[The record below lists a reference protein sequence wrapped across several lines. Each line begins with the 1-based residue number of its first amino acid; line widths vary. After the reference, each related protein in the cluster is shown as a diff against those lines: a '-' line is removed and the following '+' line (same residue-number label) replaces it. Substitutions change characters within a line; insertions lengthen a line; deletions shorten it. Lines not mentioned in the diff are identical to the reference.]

1 MLRNMYVATELI
13 VQPHQTIVPSA
24 GGGTSNEQGWR
35 DDKDKDKQRNEPFY
49 KPSKRR
55 R

>member
-1 MLRNMYVATELI
+1 MATELI
-13 VQPHQTIVPSA
+13 VQPHQAIVPDV
-24 GGGTSNEQGWR
+24 GGGTCNEQGWR
-35 DDKDKDKQRNEPFY
+35 DDKDKDNQRNEPFY